1 MKDNYEGFLNKLE
14 KFKKDST
21 STKEQKDV
29 MIGLFKVSISILENS
44 INYQKSK
51 ARSVINSIEQIDDE
65 LLVSFFG
72 NDDIIENEEKL
83 KKLKEKLKEIAT
95 ETGN

>member
-1 MKDNYEGFLNKLE
+1 MKDNYEGFLKNLE
-14 KFKKDST
+14 KLKNDST
-21 STKEQKDV
+21 STKEQKDA
-29 MIGLFKVSISILENS
+29 MIGLFKVSITILENS

-51 ARSVINSIEQIDDE
+51 AKSVMNSIELIEDD

-83 KKLKEKLKEIAT
+83 NKLKEKLKEIVP
-95 ETGN
+95 ETPH

>member
-1 MKDNYEGFLNKLE
+1 MKDTYKSFLEKLE

-21 STKEQKDV
+21 STKEQKDA

-51 ARSVINSIEQIDDE
+51 AKSVINSIELIQDD

-72 NDDIIENEEKL
+72 NDDIIENEVKL
-83 KKLKEKLKEIAT
+83 NNLKEKLNEIIT
-95 ETGN
+95 EPPL